1 MKKIYKMIEHIKDEL
16 CGACNYAEKYIIYKN
31 SKPEWSRLYA
41 EMASDELEHALTLH
55 KMYDEWIKSL
65 SYVKEE
71 DSEAW
76 EHCGAKVAEKVAEVR
91 LLLSK

>member
-1 MKKIYKMIEHIKDEL
+1 MRKLHKMIKHVKDEL
-16 CGACNYAEKYIIYKN
+16 CGACEYAEKYIIYKN

-41 EMASDELEHALTLH
+41 EMATDEMEHATTLH
-55 KMYDEWIKSL
+55 KMYDEWINSL

-71 DSEAW
+71 DAEAW
-76 EHCGAKVAEKVAEVR
+76 EHCSARMAEKIAEVR